1 MEKTVSFI
9 IIALLLIIVFGVWFL
24 GDIEGW
30 WVINIKSAPLID
42 INKLPYELSQ
52 KGDRFS
58 ISGDE
63 AGNFVEVMFDPF
75 ELKQGEEQIIILVL
89 KNPDDIESAIATVQD
104 GGGSKILNFVR
115 IFENKEKNLAYYK
128 ISWNPQNLEPGISY
142 QVNFEYLLK
151 AGQKNQ
157 MGLFWHSAP

>member
-1 MEKTVSFI
+1 MEKTISFMI
-9 IIALLLIIVFGVWFL
+9 IVLLLVILLGIWL
-24 GDIEGW
+24 WGDIEGW
-30 WVINIKSAPLID
+30 WTMNEELISLGNT
-42 INKLPYELSQ
+42 NKPYELSQ
-52 KGDRFS
+52 RGDRFS

-75 ELKQGEEQIIILVL
+75 ELKQGEEQTIILIL
-89 KNPDDIESAIATVQD
+89 KNPDEIESAVATVQD
-104 GGGSKILNFVR
+104 GNGFKILNFVR
-115 IFENKEKNLAYYK
+115 FFEDKEKNIAHYK
-128 ISWNPQNLEPGISY
+128 INWNPQNLEPGISY